1 MRGLILSSG
10 LLVAALVAGPQAA
23 VAQAGGKA
31 FCMQSASGS
40 MNCAYDT
47 LAQCEQRRG
56 GQAAAGSCVPNP
68 AARSG
73 TTGAGGGRNQPAPP
87 PAGGGQNLPPP
98 SQSR

>member
-1 MRGLILSSG
+1 LA
-10 LLVAALVAGPQAA
+10 AALVAGPQAA

-73 TTGAGGGRNQPAPP
+73 TTGAGGGMRDPASPQSPP
-87 PAGGGQNLPPP
+87 GGGQYLPPP

>member
-1 MRGLILSSG
+1 LA
-10 LLVAALVAGPQAA
+10 AALVAGPQAA
-23 VAQAGGKA
+23 VAQTGGTA
-31 FCMQSASGS
+31 FCLQSPSGA

-56 GQAAAGSCVPNP
+56 GQAAAGGCVPNP

-73 TTGAGGGRNQPAPP
+73 TTGAGGGMRDPASPQSPP
-87 PAGGGQNLPPP
+87 GGGQYLPPP